1 MVNQKGI
8 VSYCQ
13 DCGSC
18 TSSNYGNGELDE
30 QLVDLIVDEVVRT
43 IGVSKTKES
52 FSKYPL
58 IPLGVS
64 NRHIHITKET
74 FAKLFGEGTEFQTY
88 RDLYQPG
95 EFASKHIVTIV
106 GAKMRAIPNVRI
118 LGPMR
123 DYDQVELALTDA
135 IQLGIK
141 PPVRNSSD
149 LKGAAPLTW
158 IGPKG
163 SVYLPECGII
173 ASRHIHMTPEHAAIF
188 GVKNGDFCKVRIG
201 GVKSTIFEN
210 VLIRVKEGW
219 KLQIHLDTDD
229 ANAANVQCETKV
241 EFLEK
246 M

>member
-8 VSYCQ
+8 ASYCQ

-18 TSSNYGNGELDE
+18 ASTSYGDGEIDDN
-30 QLVDLIVDEVVRT
+30 LVDLIVDEVVKT
-43 IGVSKTKES
+43 LGVSPPKDRV
-52 FSKYPL
+52 SKYPL

-64 NRHIHITKET
+64 NHHIHITKET
-74 FAKLFGEGTEFQTY
+74 FAKLFGEETEFQSF

-95 EFASKHIVTIV
+95 EFASKHTVTLV
-106 GAKMRAIPNVRI
+106 GAKMRATKNIRI

-123 DYDQVELALTDA
+123 SYDQVELSLTDA
-135 IQLGIK
+135 VQLGIK
-141 PPVRNSSD
+141 PPVRNSSN

-158 IGPKG
+158 VGPKG

-173 ASRHIHMTPEHAAIF
+173 ASRHIHMTLEHAAIF
-188 GVKNGDFCKVRIG
+188 SVQDGDYCKVRIG
-201 GVKSTIFEN
+201 GIKSTIFEN

-229 ANAANVQCETKV
+229 ANAANVRCETKV